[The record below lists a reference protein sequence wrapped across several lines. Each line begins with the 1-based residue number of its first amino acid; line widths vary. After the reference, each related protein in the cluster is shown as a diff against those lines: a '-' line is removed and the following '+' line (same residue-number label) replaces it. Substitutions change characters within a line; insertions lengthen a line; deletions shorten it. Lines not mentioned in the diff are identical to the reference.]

1 MFTGLVEE
9 TGRIVS
15 STPTAT
21 GRRLTVSAQ
30 RVLEDA
36 AIDHSIAV
44 NGVCLTVV
52 DLGDQTFSADVI
64 QETLSKTTIGTLS
77 QGAVVNLERA
87 MRLGDRLGG
96 HLVQGHVDTTG
107 IVDEIVDDGTVWEMW
122 VRIPANYRPLLIPV
136 GSITIDGI
144 SLTVADLEPER
155 LKVAIIP
162 HTLDVTN
169 LRQAHVG
176 QYVNLEFDMMAKYA
190 VRFEV

>member
-21 GRRLTVSAQ
+21 GRRLVVQAQ

-52 DLGDQTFSADVI
+52 DRTDTTFSADVI

-107 IVDEIVDDGTVWEMW
+107 IVDEIIDNGTVWEMW
-122 VRIPANYRPLLIPV
+122 VRFPATYRPLLIPV
-136 GSITIDGI
+136 GSITINGI

-162 HTLDVTN
+162 HTLAVTN
-169 LRQAHVG
+169 LRHSLPG
-176 QYVNLEFDMMAKYA
+176 NTVNLEFDMMAKYA
-190 VRFEV
+190 IRFEV

>member
-21 GRRLTVSAQ
+21 GRRLTVSAH

-52 DLGDQTFSADVI
+52 DRTDSTFSADVI
-64 QETLSKTTIGTLS
+64 QETLNKTTIGTLS

-107 IVDEIVDDGTVWEMW
+107 IVDEIRDDGAVWEMW
-122 VRIPANYRPLLIPV
+122 VHFPANYRPLLIPV

-162 HTLDVTN
+162 HTLEVTN
-169 LRQAHVG
+169 LRRAHVG
-176 QYVNLEFDMMAKYA
+176 QHVNLEFDMMAKYA
-190 VRFEV
+190 TRF